1 MIRRTS
7 IPRSLRL
14 AALLAVLAIVL
25 AACGGDPT
33 PTPRPT
39 STPLPAQPTATSGA
53 QEAPATPT
61 PTADPFLA
69 EWDALIAAAQ
79 AEGEVILVFGG
90 SAGRNYRPLAEFFG
104 EKFGINAIVS
114 TGSGSAQGER
124 ILAEQQAGQYEVG
137 IMMIGA
143 TTGSTRLVPG
153 GAVEPLAPLF
163 MHPEVLDQ
171 SLWFQGR
178 HWYADTEQTFMFTLS
193 AGAEP
198 QNMGMRYSTE
208 LMTQEDIDG
217 FNSVFDYL
225 DLKWAGKI
233 VSLAPLAGGAAGT
246 LFEAYLHPD
255 IGPGWVDRFMAPELD
270 VTFTEDFRFI
280 TDGVARGQ
288 FHFGIAIGSA
298 GRDLDALEDAGAKVK
313 RLVKDFKEGGVL
325 GGTGSSNTMMVPP
338 NRPHPNA
345 AKLWVNWFL
354 SKEGATAMH
363 ELSEQSVSPTLRL
376 DVTSWGKT
384 NEFERRIDGQDYF
397 FFGSD
402 PQYTVRREEG
412 FAYIEAAYNASR

>member
-1 MIRRTS
+1 MTSRTLT
-7 IPRSLRL
+7 PSLFRL
-14 AALLAVLAIVL
+14 TALIAVLVFVL

-33 PTPRPT
+33 PTPVPT
-39 STPLPAQPTATSGA
+39 STPTPPQQAEATAEPTATPDA
-53 QEAPATPT
+53 AALFQV
-61 PTADPFLA
+61 

-79 AEGEVILVFGG
+79 DEGEVVLVFGG
-90 SAGRNYRPLAEFFG
+90 SAGRNYRPVAEFFQN
-104 EKFGINAIVS
+104 KFGVKAIVS

-124 ILAEQQAGQYEVG
+124 ILAEQQAGQYEVD

-143 TTGSTRLVPG
+143 TTGSTRLIPG
-153 GAVEPLAPLF
+153 GAVEPVAQLF
-163 MHPEVLDQ
+163 VHPEVVDQ

-178 HWYADTEQTFMFTLS
+178 HWYADTGQSLMFTLS

-225 DLKWAGKI
+225 DPKWAGKI
-233 VSLAPLAGGAAGT
+233 VALVPLAGGAAGT
-246 LFEAYLHPD
+246 LFEAYLHPE
-255 IGPGWVDRFMAPELD
+255 IGTDWIDRFMALEHG
-270 VTFTEDFRFI
+270 VTFVEDFRFI
-280 TDGVARGQ
+280 VDGIAKGQ

-298 GRDLDALEDAGAKVK
+298 GRDLDALQEFGAPVK
-313 RLVKDFKEGGVL
+313 RLVKEFKEGGVL
-325 GGTGSSNTMMVPP
+325 GGTGSSNTMMIPP

-363 ELSEQSVSPTLRL
+363 ELSESAVSPTLRL

-384 NEFERRIDGQDYF
+384 DEFARRIEGKDYF

-412 FAYIEAAYNASR
+412 FAYLEATYEATR